1 MLSHTAVHESRLFE
15 LWLKGR
21 GLKRLLG
28 ICRCCGNEISLLYYC
43 GALPEG

>member
-1 MLSHTAVHESRLFE
+1 MLSHPAVYENRLFE

-21 GLKRLLG
+21 GLKMLLG

-43 GALPEG
+43 GAPPEG